1 MGGMGR
7 GLGLRMHGITMHGDT
22 LLFLIGCNNVCGQ
35 IRVPDSTVGGRDNLL
50 RTSGSIRASTRSP
63 ISTGQRVIRRPK
75 SANRYSPHLSE
86 LRVNEFVQETS
97 ELIDRR
103 KGGGTHL
110 KSGKNLCDGGG
121 LGFAPNDG
129 RDLHLGEV
137 DSEVA
142 DPLPS
147 PGNTPN
153 LVNLPSH
160 SEANEIGHSISLMTG
175 DTPVIDTKMEG
186 LSQPSS
192 PVDSE
197 MEGPKF
203 ASVTANYG
211 SYSTLRDTSDVQ
223 TLPVSQSGPSVPNA
237 VNKAK
242 DLGVDSD
249 GFNVVNRRKKRN
261 GIKVQNKKQ
270 KPVVIKPSLQQNKDS
285 RKFSMSGTNA
295 SGMNLATHSA
305 YVRKE
310 VTNLVNG
317 QAQNG
322 TQNSGGQKSK
332 GFDFSRAVNGYAGGS
347 KPARTVQVP
356 PIQPGKSPPVS
367 WLAGPVPGVI
377 GSGNSPLAHPSSSA
391 IGVAR
396 PGPCA
401 DTLVADKPAPTP
413 NLQPNPLPVLAPVD
427 TRNRFLVLDF
437 QKSLKYNKL
446 VGDSLESCMTD
457 QFGSSDKEPDKRIEP
472 PQEHIDCQ
480 ILTADTPV
488 KEGTDNKDY
497 GISNAQKMAITSR
510 LCGPA
515 QAVRAVD
522 MDNWEQG
529 EHEFFKDQVK
539 ALGLDYD
546 YCIEDVDSDDENGT
560 AQFFAAQMKV
570 GMPKVPI
577 PTPTQVS
584 K

>member
-1 MGGMGR
+1 MDVEVPVPPPPT
-7 GLGLRMHGITMHGDT
+7 GLAGT
-22 LLFLIGCNNVCGQ
+22 N
-35 IRVPDSTVGGRDNLL
+35 
-50 RTSGSIRASTRSP
+50 
-63 ISTGQRVIRRPK
+63 
-75 SANRYSPHLSE
+75 E
-86 LRVNEFVQETS
+86 LVT
-97 ELIDRR
+97 
-103 KGGGTHL
+103 
-110 KSGKNLCDGGG
+110 
-121 LGFAPNDG
+121 
-129 RDLHLGEV
+129 
-137 DSEVA
+137 
-142 DPLPS
+142 
-147 PGNTPN
+147 
-153 LVNLPSH
+153 NLP
-160 SEANEIGHSISLMTG
+160 
-175 DTPVIDTKMEG
+175 
-186 LSQPSS
+186 
-192 PVDSE
+192 
-197 MEGPKF
+197 
-203 ASVTANYG
+203 
-211 SYSTLRDTSDVQ
+211 
-223 TLPVSQSGPSVPNA
+223 GPSVPNA

-249 GFNVVNRRKKRN
+249 GFTVVNRRKKRN

-295 SGMNLATHSA
+295 SGMNLATHYA

-367 WLAGPVPGVI
+367 WPAGPVPGVI

-391 IGVAR
+391 VGVAG

-413 NLQPNPLPVLAPVD
+413 NLQPNPLPVSAPVD

-446 VGDSLESCMTD
+446 VGDSLESCMID

-480 ILTADTPV
+480 VNREYIEGVRILPSSVMSPPKGTQQPTGQILTADTPV
-488 KEGTDNKDY
+488 KEGTNNKDY
-497 GISNAQKMAITSR
+497 GISP
-510 LCGPA
+510 L
-515 QAVRAVD
+515 
-522 MDNWEQG
+522 
-529 EHEFFKDQVK
+529 
-539 ALGLDYD
+539 
-546 YCIEDVDSDDENGT
+546 
-560 AQFFAAQMKV
+560 
-570 GMPKVPI
+570 
-577 PTPTQVS
+577 
-584 K
+584 